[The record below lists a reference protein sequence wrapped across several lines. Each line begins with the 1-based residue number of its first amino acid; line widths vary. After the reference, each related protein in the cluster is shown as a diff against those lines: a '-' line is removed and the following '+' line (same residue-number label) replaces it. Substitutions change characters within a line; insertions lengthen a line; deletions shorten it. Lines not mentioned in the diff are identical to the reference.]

1 MIELLRIKQ
10 ASALWK
16 IDGVQL
22 AMPYRV
28 NIGAETMRWELWQY
42 GNILES
48 GVYRTDRRCLCACFH
63 FFGGVSF
70 SKLGCLAF
78 TAAFD
83 EMFAYF
89 ARLAVIRWADGQ
101 QTIRS
106 KELGIHFVFE
116 EMLRCEE
123 APIQYNFTYIMDE
136 IPESRKYQELLE
148 TLFSDFWTI
157 KIHAL
162 MDGQKSLQ
170 PVVARIGLL
179 RCARYAEAMDSGD
192 TDEYLCTMAAQFT
205 KRREQISLSKLHGAV
220 YGIKSTEAK
229 LTGNRFDQDLRR
241 IAAEEFGHQYKRF
254 PNENHLQLNMAR
266 DIWIFYARHGP
277 TLRFNRM
284 DFSVIRSPSLRQ
296 EVKYYLK
303 HRFSGEIQIKDR
315 FLTIVATGC
324 NYLSG
329 YDSRIHYFADMDEC
343 DAKALHI
350 FLENREEKKS
360 FSGTVAVLSAM
371 QTVAAYLMSDSR
383 DEIIKSPVPQSN
395 PFASL
400 VFRNVKNYIGS
411 TPVIPETVMAG
422 MDKHIHE
429 LRSEYRLLYRL
440 LAETGMRTKEVIF
453 LQADCVTPS
462 RYENIFT
469 LSYTPYKVLAARKRQ
484 GLEER
489 HQVMITRE
497 LAAALTRQAEQTVQL
512 RAEYRLPFIFITKH
526 RGFKATML
534 NPSYFLIKL
543 DELAQKHKLC
553 GEDGKPWHFTARQ
566 YRKTLAV
573 ELIENGGS
581 MEELSQLLGHL
592 SRATSATYY
601 AEVHKLRLAE
611 MNKDFFNAKFE
622 LRLSGEQLSG
632 FSEAERRALYVD
644 FCLESRRVELGYCL
658 KKLSDSPCGNRSSL
672 VNCVNCRNLCIGTAY
687 LPYWKELYE
696 QQCKRVD
703 ALLAVYRD
711 NWIAHDDYEE
721 FPEYRQEQTLLAGY
735 KKVLAVLKDG
745 EQ

>member
-10 ASALWK
+10 ASALWE

-28 NIGAETMRWELWQY
+28 SIGAEAVRRELAQY
-42 GNILES
+42 RNILES
-48 GVYRTDRRCLCACFH
+48 GAYRADPGRLCACFR

-70 SKLGCLAF
+70 VKLGSLAF

-89 ARLAVIRWADGQ
+89 ARLAVIRWADRQ
-101 QTIRS
+101 HTIQS

-116 EMLRCEE
+116 EMLCCDE

-136 IPESRKYQELLE
+136 VPGSRKYQELLE
-148 TLFSDFWTI
+148 SCFSDFWTVRI
-157 KIHAL
+157 QAL
-162 MDGQKSLQ
+162 MGEQESIY
-170 PVVARIGLL
+170 PVVHRIGML
-179 RCARYAEAMDSGD
+179 RCARYAEAIGSDI
-192 TDEYLCTMAAQFT
+192 TDKYLRAMAAQFT

-220 YGIKSTEAK
+220 YGTKSTESK
-229 LTGNRFDQDLRR
+229 LAENQFDRSLRR
-241 IAAEEFGHQYKRF
+241 IAAEEFRHQYDRF
-254 PNENHLQLNMAR
+254 PNENHLQLNIAQ

-284 DFSVIRSPSLRQ
+284 NFSVIRSPSLRQ

-315 FLTIVATGC
+315 LLTIVAIGC
-324 NYLSG
+324 NYLSEH
-329 YDSRIHYFADMDEC
+329 DSRIHYFADIDEC

-350 FLENREEKKS
+350 FLENRGEQKA
-360 FSGTVAVLSAM
+360 FSGTVAVLSAL

-383 DEIIKSPVPQSN
+383 DEAIKSPVPQSN
-395 PFASL
+395 PFANI
-400 VFRNVKNYIGS
+400 VFRNVKSYIGS
-411 TPVIPETVMAG
+411 TPIIPETVMTG

-429 LRSEYRLLYRL
+429 LGVEYRLLYRL
-440 LAETGMRTKEVIF
+440 LAETGMRTKEAVF

-462 RYENIFT
+462 RYENVFT

-484 GLEER
+484 GLAEK

-497 LAAALTRQAEQTVQL
+497 LAAALTRQTEQTAQL
-512 RAEYRLPFIFITKH
+512 RAAYRLPFIFIAK
-526 RGFKATML
+526 RKGFKATML
-534 NPSYFLIKL
+534 NPSYFLVKL
-543 DELAQKHKLC
+543 DELAQKHNLC
-553 GEDGKPWHFTARQ
+553 GENGKPWHFTARQ

-601 AEVHKLRLAE
+601 AEVRKLRLAE
-611 MNKDFFNAKFE
+611 MNTEFFKAKFE
-622 LRLSGEQLSG
+622 LLLSGEQLSS
-632 FSEAERRALYVD
+632 FSEDERRALYVD

-658 KKLSDSPCGNRSSL
+658 KKLSDGPCGNRSSL
-672 VNCVNCRNLCIGTAY
+672 VSCVNCRNLCTGAAY

-703 ALLAVYRD
+703 ALLAVYRGSG
-711 NWIAHDDYEE
+711 IAHDDYEE

-735 KKVLAVLKDG
+735 EKVLAALEGG
-745 EQ
+745 ER